1 MAVNHYLFRRNTC
14 ISEKGTEVGLHVGF
28 ENPFQIKDDVIMN
41 IRNKKMCFN
50 PSRPVHFRKLY

>member
-1 MAVNHYLFRRNTC
+1 MYFS

-41 IRNKKMCFN
+41 IRNKKIYFN
-50 PSRPVHFRKLY
+50 PSCPVHFRKLY